1 MREGAALDIGVMR
14 GRGLL
19 GRILLGCLVLGG
31 TATELAAQQQA
42 KRIGLLIA
50 GPAASRVHLEQSL
63 VESLRAEGYV
73 EGRNLV
79 IERRYAEGGGPARLR
94 EQAREL
100 RALKL
105 DAVVTTCTPSTRAMK
120 EQTSTLPIVMA
131 VVADPVGQGLIASL
145 ARPGSNV
152 TGTSS
157 QAEDVVPKMVE
168 FFAEVL
174 PKHTPMAVLA
184 DRRNAVHPRLWE
196 QARKA
201 ATTLGLQPSRYEIG
215 HSGEIEGRIADAV
228 REGARA
234 LLVLPDHPI
243 FLDHRARIVA
253 AALGHRLPTF
263 FGAREFVEAG
273 GLMSFGEDIG
283 RGWYRAGGYV
293 RRVVQGANP
302 AELPVAQPTTFELVI
317 SRRAAQSLGI
327 AIPQSLLLRAD
338 RVIE

>member
-1 MREGAALDIGVMR
+1 MSIGCVR
-14 GRGLL
+14 GSGLA
-19 GRILLGCLVLGG
+19 GWVLLGCIALGG
-31 TATELAAQQQA
+31 AATELAAQQQV

-50 GPAASRVHLEQSL
+50 GPATTRVHLEQSL
-63 VESLRAEGYV
+63 VESLRDEGYV

-79 IERRYAEGGGPARLR
+79 IERRYADGGGPARLR

-100 RALKL
+100 RELKL

-145 ARPGSNV
+145 ARPGSNI

-157 QAEDVVPKMVE
+157 QAEDILPKMVE
-168 FFAEVL
+168 LFAEVL
-174 PKHTPMAVLA
+174 PKQTPIAVFA
-184 DRRNAVHPRLWE
+184 DKRNAVHPRLWE

-201 ATTLGLQPSRYEIG
+201 AMVLGLQPSRYEIG
-215 HSGEIEGRIADAV
+215 KSSEIEGRIAEAARD
-228 REGARA
+228 GARA
-234 LLVLPDHPI
+234 LLILPDHPI

-253 AALGHRLPTF
+253 AALQHRLPTF

-273 GLMSFGEDIG
+273 GLMSYGENIA
-283 RGWYRAGGYV
+283 RGWHRAGGYV
-293 RRVVQGANP
+293 RRIVQGANP
-302 AELPVAQPTTFELVI
+302 GELPVAQPTTFELVI
-317 SRRAAQSLGI
+317 NRRAGESLGVTV
-327 AIPQSLLLRAD
+327 PKSLLLRAD